1 MWDTYLSS
9 LMHIT
14 CALLNVA
21 AQWNDWMASM
31 ATFNGT
37 THRQYRWGKH
47 KILNI
52 CFFLHVF
59 GQGNNSRFFSCL
71 EIFIFRFSQINRWHW
86 LQTRVMTSPAL
97 TQWPRMILAL
107 IFVCREWLLVARQH
121 FSLSVC
127 EYWLSWTNTEGK
139 IHITLLILRRG
150 ALSRSGY

>member
-1 MWDTYLSS
+1 MWDTYLSG

-31 ATFNGT
+31 GIFNGT

-59 GQGNNSRFFSCL
+59 GQGNNSRFFL
-71 EIFIFRFSQINRWHW
+71 TALPEIFVFRVSQMYSWHW

-97 TQWPRMILAL
+97 TKVGPGFDFCLQG
-107 IFVCREWLLVARQH
+107 VARQH

-139 IHITLLILRRG
+139 VQITLLILRMG